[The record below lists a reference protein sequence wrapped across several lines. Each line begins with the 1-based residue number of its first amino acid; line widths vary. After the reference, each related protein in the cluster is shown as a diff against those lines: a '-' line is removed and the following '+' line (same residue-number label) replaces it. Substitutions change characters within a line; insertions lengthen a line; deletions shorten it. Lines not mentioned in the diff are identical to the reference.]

1 MSSLAVLVLTVV
13 FSVVLF
19 LLVSF
24 LLYIMI
30 FSEKPN
36 YRTQELFNQLMDV
49 HSDYTFNLYLTCK
62 YIILQRKNANL
73 NALENMYDSGKL
85 ESDYRELLTETE
97 LEENYLVFARLY
109 RNYTNTREI
118 LLNKINTL
126 RKFRNLRS

>member
-1 MSSLAVLVLTVV
+1 MSSLAVLVLTVI

-30 FSEKPN
+30 FSVRPN

-49 HSDYTFNLYLTCK
+49 NSDYIFNLYLTCK

-73 NALENMYDSGKL
+73 VALESMYDSGKL
-85 ESDYRELLTETE
+85 ESDYRELLTEDE
-97 LEENYLVFARLY
+97 LEENYLLFARLY
-109 RNYTNTREI
+109 RNYTNTREM
-118 LLNKINTL
+118 LLNRINTL

>member
-30 FSEKPN
+30 FSDRPN

-49 HSDYTFNLYLTCK
+49 NSDYTFNLYLTCK

-73 NALENMYDSGKL
+73 DALERMYDSGKL
-85 ESDYRELLTETE
+85 ESDYRDLLTETE
-97 LEENYLVFARLY
+97 LEDNYLLFARLY